1 VKNDN
6 DDQEVIP
13 MIYKRVELSDDLD
26 DRLAD
31 RYIDGYAKYGV
42 PMQVEM
48 DYDWVDEG
56 KQELDDFMV
65 YAAAAYE
72 RDGVDALDEL
82 IDMAIDVLSALGR
95 LAAEDL

>member
-1 VKNDN
+1 MS

-13 MIYKRVELSDDLD
+13 MIYDRVELSDELD

-42 PMQVEM
+42 PMQVDME
-48 DYDWVDEG
+48 YDWVEEG
-56 KQELDDFMV
+56 KQELDDFVV

-82 IDMAIDVLSALGR
+82 VEFAMDVLSTLGR